1 MNSPD
6 LTDGM
11 RREPVDFSLVLGGP
25 LYQLMRRTHLSGDA
39 LEMLRRRIIAA
50 VVVAW
55 LPLLVL
61 SLVEGHAWGGSVK
74 LPFLQD
80 IEMHLRLLLA
90 LPLLIG
96 AELVVHQRMR
106 PVVGQ
111 FLARGLIPEG
121 ALTEFEQA
129 INSSLRLRNS
139 VAAELLM
146 IGLVYGVGVF
156 FVWRRHVA
164 LDLTSWFGVA
174 GDGQLQPSLAGW
186 WMGCVSLPIFQF
198 LLLRWYFRLVIWAR
212 FLWRVS
218 RIDLRLMPTHPDRC
232 GGLGFL
238 ASVSQAFAPVLLAQ
252 GILLAGMMAD
262 RIFFTGAKLVA
273 FKLDIAGLVTLMVFA
288 VLGPLLVFLPN
299 LAAAKRSG
307 LREYGLLA
315 QTYAREFDHKWL
327 RGGAPPDE
335 ALLGSGDIQ
344 SLADLGNSFAVVK
357 EMRLLP
363 FSLQT
368 VLQLAVTT
376 LLPVGPLLLTM
387 IPLDELLERAL
398 KMVF

>member
-1 MNSPD
+1 
-6 LTDGM
+6 
-11 RREPVDFSLVLGGP
+11 

-61 SLVEGHAWGGSVK
+61 SLVGGHAWGWSVK